1 MEVLKEIIYRKES
14 IEKYD
19 KNKEIIKQEDKE
31 NIKPKDKNKKI
42 EKNQFKRYK

>member
-1 MEVLKEIIYRKES
+1 MKILKDIIYWKES

-31 NIKPKDKNKKI
+31 NILNLKI
-42 EKNQFKRYK
+42 KI